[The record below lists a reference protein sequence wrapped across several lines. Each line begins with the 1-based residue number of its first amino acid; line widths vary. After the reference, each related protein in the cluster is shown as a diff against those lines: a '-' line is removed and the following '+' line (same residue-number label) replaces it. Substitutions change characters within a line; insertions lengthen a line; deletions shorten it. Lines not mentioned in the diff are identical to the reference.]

1 MAKEREYSVKQ
12 KARLDLLK
20 EEAVAATTVE
30 KEKIKESKDLKKRTT
45 TGTTGTSETSGST
58 GTNEAD
64 GSFTSIFGESPRPDK
79 AIAVL
84 SDLIKDPRK
93 DPREFTIEELK
104 DLEIYRDPKSITIQE
119 VIETLKTREVAP
131 ATKPVHFKLNYVI
144 EPIPRP
150 DVHKIYG
157 LNAIS
162 RKAWDK
168 QFWMIDPDDG
178 KYKVMHKL
186 KNFVKQTGEII
197 SVSVS
202 GAPETRFSLVIH
214 NETDDTYFDWNTVNS
229 HGLQQS
235 NSGFKT
241 GFRSVTTTIPSNKE
255 EVIINDPAD
264 IKHSP
269 VARKIEFE
277 IPPSSTEKVYKISF
291 LEDTEFTTYNDSLPI
306 YGNVEKPGYKIT
318 QLPNPTTTIKFT
330 KQGQFVSATGDL
342 EITHLPGSRLSAN
355 ANTEGKY
362 TIDLSITSKRAL
374 SLNTNLLGNKLTSN
388 HVDGYGGE
396 FTSTEIEGVDL
407 VASITNNIGSV
418 TGTITIGKTGL
429 RSSEIL
435 INPSSIFTLD

>member
-1 MAKEREYSVKQ
+1 VY
-12 KARLDLLK
+12 
-20 EEAVAATTVE
+20 
-30 KEKIKESKDLKKRTT
+30 KRQ
-45 TGTTGTSETSGST
+45 
-58 GTNEAD
+58 
-64 GSFTSIFGESPRPDK
+64 
-79 AIAVL
+79 
-84 SDLIKDPRK
+84 
-93 DPREFTIEELK
+93 
-104 DLEIYRDPKSITIQE
+104 IQE

-131 ATKPVHFKLNYVI
+131 ATKPVYFKLNYVV

-168 QFWMIDPDDG
+168 QFWMIDPDNG

-186 KNFVKQTGEII
+186 KNFVKQTGETI

-202 GAPETRFSLVIH
+202 GAPETKFSLVIH
-214 NETDDTYFDWNTVNS
+214 NETDNTYFDWNTVNS
-229 HGLQQS
+229 HESQQS
-235 NSGFKT
+235 DSGFKT
-241 GFRSVTTTIPSNKE
+241 GFRSITATIPSNKK
-255 EVIINDPAD
+255 EVITNEAGGSS
-264 IKHSP
+264 IKRSP

-277 IPPSSTEKVYKISF
+277 IPPSNTEKVYKISF
-291 LEDTEFTTYNDSLPI
+291 HEDAEFTTYNDSLPI

-318 QLPNPTTTIKFT
+318 QLPNPTTTIKFVE
-330 KQGQFVSATGDL
+330 QGQFVSAAGDL

-355 ANTEGKY
+355 ANTEGKH
-362 TIDLSITSKRAL
+362 TIDLSVTSKRVL
-374 SLNTNLLGNKLTSN
+374 SLNTNLLGNKLTNN

-407 VASITNNIGSV
+407 VASITDNIGSV